1 MSDANNQNENGQA
14 NPPQDAN
21 LAVKPK
27 SRSLNPFGLGI
38 YHLVVSVLLT
48 LFIYMLWPNATP
60 EDGKLVFEPY
70 WYFFGAQIPI
80 NDEAR
85 LILLV
90 LLCGAL
96 GSYIHSA
103 TSFVDF
109 TGNNALKKS
118 WLWWY
123 IMRPFIGGTLALIFY
138 FLIRGGFLSTG
149 SDASNISIFGITA
162 LAGLVGM
169 FHKKATDKLKEV
181 FDSLF
186 RSKEGG
192 GDEARQDKLVSE
204 MLVDKA
210 MIPLGKIKSIK
221 ITADKNEDTI
231 TIEEI
236 YLMYEG
242 VVTRVPVLA
251 DNFTLKY
258 IIHQS
263 LLFQYIAQKNV
274 ESANNQVI
282 FDIKQTYLKDFLG
295 HTGIVEMVGQS
306 IAFVKPTTTVADA
319 KIAMESVKNCQDV
332 FVTETGTPES
342 PVMGWLT
349 NIDITKNINS

>member
-1 MSDANNQNENGQA
+1 MSDANNVEGQT
-14 NPPQDAN
+14 PPTNDPAPTPGTQ
-21 LAVKPK
+21 VK

-38 YHLVVSVLLT
+38 FHLVIAVLLT
-48 LFIYMLWPNATP
+48 LFIYMLWPDATP
-60 EDGKLVFEPY
+60 VDGKLVFEPS
-70 WYFFGAQIPI
+70 WSFFGAQIPI

-186 RSKEGG
+186 RSKEGS
-192 GDEARQDKLVSE
+192 GDEARNDKLVNE
-204 MLVDKA
+204 TLVDKV
-210 MIPLGKIKSIK
+210 MIPFGKIKSIK
-221 ITADKNEDTI
+221 ITTEKNEDII
-231 TIEEI
+231 TLEEI

-242 VVTRVPVLA
+242 VVTRIPVLT
-251 DNFTLKY
+251 DNFTVKY

-274 ESANNQVI
+274 ESANNQAI
-282 FDIKQTYLKDFLG
+282 FDIKQIYLKDFLG
-295 HTGIVEMVGQS
+295 HAGIVEMISQS
-306 IAFVKPTTTVADA
+306 IAFIKPTATVADA

-332 FVTETGTPES
+332 FVTETGTAES
-342 PVMGWLT
+342 PVLGWLT
-349 NIDITKNINS
+349 NHDISKNINS